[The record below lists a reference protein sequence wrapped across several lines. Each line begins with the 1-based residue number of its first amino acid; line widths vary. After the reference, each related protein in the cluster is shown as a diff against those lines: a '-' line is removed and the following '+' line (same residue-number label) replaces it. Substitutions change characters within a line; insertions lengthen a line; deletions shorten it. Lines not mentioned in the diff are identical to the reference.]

1 MSEESIILNRR
12 YKLLDRVG
20 SGGMSI
26 VYRAQDLSLGR
37 LVAVKM
43 LHESLTDD
51 ENFLRRFQ
59 REAHAA
65 ANLSHPN
72 IVTVHDIGQDGYHH
86 YIVMEFVEGQ
96 TLKQIIRQQNETAG
110 RPMPLG
116 RALDLT
122 IQIAEGIGYAHRAN
136 LVHCDVKSQNILVTP
151 DDRVKVADFG
161 IAQAMSE
168 ATQHTLDNQIWG
180 TPHYFSPEQAAG
192 QSATPASDVYA
203 IGVVFFEL
211 LTGQLPF
218 QADTH
223 TALAIKHMYEA
234 PPRPTQFNPLIPY
247 PLEQIVLK
255 VLSKEPA
262 NRYRTADQFARI
274 LTTFRQRSL
283 ESTGPIPA
291 PETLPDTELD
301 RPLFE
306 QTTQIYG
313 RPDHPRG
320 AAVYDD
326 NAYSDAPYGDTSY
339 RDNVPPTPISISE
352 AETRIYQRDP
362 RDLHD
367 PQPTQQ
373 TQQTQQTTSRRR
385 QEAASVYRPPVATY
399 GEPELVQVGPPP
411 SAQPER
417 DWVAI
422 SLGILA
428 LIALLG
434 LIPLWL
440 FVYLAYTQ

>member
-1 MSEESIILNRR
+1 MPDEQVILNRR
-12 YKLLDRVG
+12 YKLLERVG
-20 SGGMSI
+20 SGGMSV

-37 LVAVKM
+37 LVAVKT

-51 ENFLRRFQ
+51 EGFLRRFQ
-59 REAHAA
+59 REAHSA

-72 IVTVHDIGQDGYHH
+72 IVTVHDIGQDGYRH

-96 TLKQIIRQQNETAG
+96 TLKQLIRQQNDTG
-110 RPMPLG
+110 RPMSLG
-116 RALDLT
+116 RALDLAV
-122 IQIAEGIGYAHRAN
+122 QICEGIGYAHRAN
-136 LVHCDVKSQNILVTP
+136 LVHCDVKSQNILITP

-161 IAQAMSE
+161 IAQAISE
-168 ATQHTLDNQIWG
+168 ATRAVLGAHTLDNQIWG

-203 IGVVFFEL
+203 IGVVSFEL

-234 PPRPTQFNPLIPY
+234 PPRPAQFNPLIPY

-262 NRYRTADQFARI
+262 NRYRTADQLGRI
-274 LTTFRQRSL
+274 LNSFRQRSM
-283 ESTGPIPA
+283 ESTGPMPPLDIESGIP
-291 PETLPDTELD
+291 P
-301 RPLFE
+301 FE
-306 QTTQIYG
+306 QTTQIYT
-313 RPDHPRG
+313 RPAG
-320 AAVYDD
+320 AAVHEDPYD
-326 NAYSDAPYGDTSY
+326 NL
-339 RDNVPPTPISISE
+339 E
-352 AETRIYQRDP
+352 AETRIHQVGRQDITRRADP
-362 RDLHD
+362 AHRETL
-367 PQPTQQ
+367 PANRPPAEPEIIQVP
-373 TQQTQQTTSRRR
+373 TTSKS
-385 QEAASVYRPPVATY
+385 EAKVA
-399 GEPELVQVGPPP
+399 
-411 SAQPER
+411 ER

-422 SLGILA
+422 SLGVLA
-428 LIALLG
+428 LVALLG